1 MKTYK
6 TVDEYIEGFP
16 PDIQKKLYAIR
27 AVVLHNAPHAQE
39 RLSYG
44 MPSLYLNGSLVYYAA
59 FLNHISFFPTAEGV
73 NAFRE
78 ELEAFHP
85 SKGTVRI
92 PLDAPLP
99 LELIGRIT
107 QERVRQQEAKQKK
120 K

>member
-1 MKTYK
+1 MRSYK
-6 TVDEYIEGFP
+6 SVDEYIEGFP
-16 PDIQKKLYAIR
+16 PDIQKKLSAIR
-27 AVVLHNAPHAQE
+27 AVVLHNAPRAQE
-39 RLSYG
+39 RISYG

-59 FLNHISFFPTAEGV
+59 FKNHIGFFPTAEGIQ
-73 NAFRE
+73 AFRE
-78 ELEAFHP
+78 ELKGFSV

-92 PLDAPLP
+92 PLEEGLP